1 MAKKKKYR
9 KRKHFVRNA
18 GVTATMSM
26 ALVLFLVGL
35 LASMLFLTRD
45 MSKELKEK
53 MTLSVVLKDEATEQQ
68 TERIK
73 KFVEQ
78 ESFTKSVE
86 YVSKEQALQEHIEAL
101 GEDPANFLG
110 WNPLYASLEV
120 RLNADYAQNDS
131 LAKIEK
137 QLSRFENID
146 RISYQKDMITLVN
159 ENVRKISIILFGLA
173 AILMLISFA
182 LINNTVRL
190 RVYSNRFIINTMKLV
205 GAKSW
210 FIRKPYIRQSVVNG
224 IIAALI
230 ALILLSGVFY
240 YMKYKLALDTNF
252 ISTQTAI
259 IVSGIVV
266 VAGILLTAI
275 SSYFA
280 VGKYI
285 RMRTDDMYYA

>member
-1 MAKKKKYR
+1 
-9 KRKHFVRNA
+9 
-18 GVTATMSM
+18 
-26 ALVLFLVGL
+26 
-35 LASMLFLTRD
+35 
-45 MSKELKEK
+45 
-53 MTLSVVLKDEATEQQ
+53 
-68 TERIK
+68 
-73 KFVEQ
+73 
-78 ESFTKSVE
+78 
-86 YVSKEQALQEHIEAL
+86 
-101 GEDPANFLG
+101 
-110 WNPLYASLEV
+110 
-120 RLNADYAQNDS
+120 
-131 LAKIEK
+131 
-137 QLSRFENID
+137 
-146 RISYQKDMITLVN
+146 MITLVN